1 MGNELQVLQAP
12 QTGMVTFSEDQ
23 ISLIKTTIC
32 VDSTNDELALFLQQC
47 KRTGL
52 DPFSRQIY
60 AIKRW
65 DSDKGRNVMGIQT
78 SIDGFRLIADR
89 SGKYAGQVG
98 PFWCGEDGIWR
109 DVWTDTMKPIAAKV
123 GVLRADFKEP
133 LFKVALWSEYV
144 QTKKDRS
151 PTYMWEKMGVNQ
163 LAKCAEALA
172 LRAAFPN
179 DLSGLYT
186 ADEMGQATN
195 EAAPK
200 DPRKEVAPEPPESV
214 VEIAAI
220 LADIY
225 TAGKPLPEASQE
237 RIQADIDAAGNDL
250 DALAGILDV
259 VRESVERRD
268 LEAKALAGVPEGERA
283 AMRTWLDG
291 KDGKRPPLQKIRDL
305 IAKQPK
311 PTTTEEN

>member
-1 MGNELQVLQAP
+1 MGNELQVIQAP
-12 QTGMVTFSEDQ
+12 QSGMVTFSEDQ
-23 ISLIKTTIC
+23 IALIKTTIC

-65 DSDKGRNVMGIQT
+65 DSDKDRNVMGIQT

-98 PFWCGEDGIWR
+98 PFWCGEDGVWC
-109 DVWTDTMKPIAAKV
+109 DVWTDTAKPIAAKV
-123 GVLRADFKEP
+123 GVLRSDFREP

-144 QTKKDRS
+144 QTKRDRT
-151 PTYMWEKMGVNQ
+151 PTHMWAKMGVNQ

-186 ADEMGQATN
+186 ADEMGQAAN
-195 EAAPK
+195 ESSAPPK
-200 DPRKEVAPEPPESV
+200 DPRMEVAMAAQV
-214 VEIAAI
+214 AAI
-220 LADIY
+220 IENVR
-225 TAGKPLPEASQE
+225 TAGKDMSLDMKEQMEAE
-237 RIQADIDAAGNDL
+237 IVAAGSDANRLSDL
-250 DALAGILDV
+250 LIEVEDFVARRNLEDEALGNIA
-259 VRESVERRD
+259 
-268 LEAKALAGVPEGERA
+268 EGERA
-283 AMRTWLDG
+283 ALSKWLAGGPQG
-291 KDGKRPPLQKIRDL
+291 KPPLQKIRDL

-311 PTTTEEN
+311 PTTEEN